1 MFHQERT
8 AKTELWVG
16 LVCKINEETVDL
28 GGFKSNGQPFSAVN
42 VPLFDEPQDS
52 PGDWAMWPLR
62 VKPVTAA
69 NVSENETD
77 VAFMPARRGRPPKTK
92 EEGAE

>member
-1 MFHQERT
+1 MKPTLGRVVLFHQERT

-16 LVCKINEETVDL
+16 LVCKVNEETVDL

-52 PGDWAMWPLR
+52 PGDWAMWP
-62 VKPVTAA
+62 VV
-69 NVSENETD
+69 
-77 VAFMPARRGRPPKTK
+77 RGRPPK
-92 EEGAE
+92 EDA